1 MQQRIA
7 IIAGY
12 RSAMG
17 KAGGVFQNLSA
28 QYLGSSLAKEVLN
41 KSNLPSYLIDEV
53 IIGNVSQPADAANI
67 AKVIASQAGVS
78 ENVSAFTVHRNCASG
93 LEAFTSA
100 SYRLRNHDAQLIL
113 AGGVESMSN
122 IPLLY
127 NKKFTKFFTNLAKNK
142 TIFAKLKTL
151 SQFRLSFLQPIIGLV
166 QGLTDPLSGLI
177 MGCTAENLARDFA
190 ISRAEQDEFAL
201 QSHQKAQKAIEN
213 NIFSQEII
221 DIFNLDAKNPQLI
234 SQDEGVRFNQ
244 TLTDLAKLKPYFEK
258 NTGTVTVGNSSQIT
272 DGACFALLA
281 LEDKAKELVEKY
293 NCQIL
298 GYITDFAYAG
308 LDPSRMGLGPVF
320 ATKKLFDK
328 TGLSL
333 QDIDLFEINEAF
345 SAQVLA
351 CVKAFASKS
360 FCQEYFGL
368 DCALGEINP
377 QTLNING
384 GAIALGHPVG
394 MSGARI
400 VVHLL
405 RSLKRLNKK
414 RGLATLCIGGGQG
427 GACIVEAN

>member
-1 MQQRIA
+1 MQKRIA
-7 IIAGY
+7 VIAGY
-12 RSAMG
+12 RSPMG
-17 KAGGVFQNLSA
+17 RAGGVFKNLSA
-28 QYLGSSLAKEVLN
+28 QYLGSCLAKEILN
-41 KSNLPSYLIDEV
+41 KSNLPISLIDEV

-67 AKVIASQAGVS
+67 AKVIASQAGIS
-78 ENVSAFTVHRNCASG
+78 ESVSAFTVHRNCASG

-100 SYRLRNHDAQLIL
+100 TYRLKNNDAKIIL

-127 NKKFTKFFTNLAKNK
+127 NKKFTQFFTNLAKNK
-142 TIFAKLKTL
+142 TIFEKLKTF
-151 SQFRLSFLQPIIGLV
+151 SQFRPSFLQPVIGLI

-190 ISRAEQDEFAL
+190 ISRVEQDEFAL

-221 DIFNLDAKNPQLI
+221 DIFNLDVKNPQFI
-234 SQDEGVRFNQ
+234 NQDEGVRFNQ
-244 TLTDLAKLKPYFEK
+244 TLADLAKLKPYFEK

-281 LEDKAKELVEKY
+281 LEDKAKELTKQY

-345 SAQVLA
+345 AVQVLA
-351 CVKAFASKS
+351 CVKAFASKT
-360 FCQEYFGL
+360 FCQEHFGL
-368 DCALGEINP
+368 ADALGEINL
-377 QTLNING
+377 QALNING

-405 RSLKRLNKK
+405 HNLKRLNKK
-414 RGLATLCIGGGQG
+414 RGLASLCIGGGQG
-427 GACIVEAN
+427 GACIVETE

>member
-7 IIAGY
+7 VIAGY

-28 QYLGSSLAKEVLN
+28 QYLGSCLAKEVLN
-41 KSNLPSYLIDEV
+41 KSNLPSSLIDEV

-67 AKVIASQAGVS
+67 AKVIASQAGIS
-78 ENVSAFTVHRNCASG
+78 QNVSAFTVHRNCASG

-100 SYRLRNHDAQLIL
+100 SYRLKNHDAELIL

-127 NKKFTKFFTNLAKNK
+127 NKKFTKFFANLVKNK
-142 TIFAKLKTL
+142 TILAKLKTI
-151 SQFRLSFLQPIIGLV
+151 SKFKMSFLQPIVGLV

-190 ISRAEQDEFAL
+190 ISRTQQDEFAL

-213 NIFSQEII
+213 NIFCQEII
-221 DIFNLDAKNPQLI
+221 DIFNLDAENPKLI
-234 SQDEGVRFNQ
+234 NQDEGVRFDQ
-244 TLTDLAKLKPYFEK
+244 TLAHLTALKPYFEK

-281 LEDKAKELVEKY
+281 LEDKAKEFVKQY
-293 NCQIL
+293 NCKIL

-333 QDIDLFEINEAF
+333 KDIDLFEINEAF
-345 SAQVLA
+345 SVQVLA
-351 CVKAFASKS
+351 CIKAFASQS
-360 FCQEYFGL
+360 FCQEHFNL
-368 DCALGEINP
+368 DFALGEINP
-377 QTLNING
+377 ELLNING

-405 RSLKRLNKK
+405 HNLKRLNKK

-427 GACIVEAN
+427 GACIVESH